1 MDNQIKILASKDKY
15 AKHLITIPGISY
27 YAALLI
33 SSEIADINRFPDY
46 EHLSSYAKLVP
57 GTHQSGETQYSKADM
72 KGSQMLN
79 WIMVQCT
86 HTHVR
91 YCNSS
96 VTRHYNKIKFRKR
109 TKIAII
115 AAARKMIRVIYVM
128 LKEDRSFRPDG

>member
-1 MDNQIKILASKDKY
+1 MNIYLLMLYQVPINQ
-15 AKHLITIPGISY
+15 
-27 YAALLI
+27 
-33 SSEIADINRFPDY
+33 
-46 EHLSSYAKLVP
+46 
-57 GTHQSGETQYSKADM
+57 GETQYSKADM

-96 VTRHYNKIKFRKR
+96 ITKHYNKINSRKG

-115 AAARKMIRVIYVM
+115 AAARNMMRAIYVM
-128 LKEDRSFRPDG
+128 LKENGSFRPDG